1 LLHIGSI
8 VLATGCIQTAFSL
21 MMYGFL
27 QDYIDELRQET
38 AGARAKEDER
48 REVRQGR
55 LDLLKKKAEE
65 RRQKALR

>member
-1 LLHIGSI
+1 LI
-8 VLATGCIQTAFSL
+8 
-21 MMYGFL
+21 